1 MRADFQEKVA
11 ILQVSY
17 AVTTSNTN
25 KCPHGFPVG
34 TCPIC
39 SGSMGGASKDKN
51 TPRKAGE
58 MSYNECMAEWRKI
71 QAQQKADL
79 KEQLDLKKE
88 FLLQFLSN
96 KPIINLEKITQFQEK
111 IMQNI
116 EKLPTVLKTPL
127 KMALNI
133 VNNVVNFALST
144 INNVQKFV
152 QAAVLNIVDFTKSVA
167 EKLPMVL
174 FEMKNFVSSKLE
186 QIIKPVETILTL
198 FIGNK
203 NKEDKDKKDKN
214 RKKVKEILKKLFKL
228 YFKEKDDNNKD
239 SQ

>member
-1 MRADFQEKVA
+1 M
-11 ILQVSY
+11 
-17 AVTTSNTN
+17 
-25 KCPHGFPVG
+25 G

-39 SGSMGGASKDKN
+39 SGSGGVSKDKN

-71 QAQQKADL
+71 QAQQRADL
-79 KEQLDLKKE
+79 KEQIDLKKE

-96 KPIINLEKITQFQEK
+96 KPIINLEKITQFQDK
-111 IMQNI
+111 IMQNV
-116 EKLPTVLKTPL
+116 EKLPTVFKTPL
-127 KMALNI
+127 KMVLN
-133 VNNVVNFALST
+133 VAANVVNFALST

-152 QAAVLNIVDFTKSVA
+152 QTAVLNIVDFAKSVT

-174 FEMKNFVSSKLE
+174 FEIKNFVSLNFEK
-186 QIIKPVETILTL
+186 IITKPAKTILTL

-203 NKEDKDKKDKN
+203 SKEDKDKKDKN

-228 YFKEKDDNNKD
+228 YFKEKDDNNKN
-239 SQ
+239 S

>member
-1 MRADFQEKVA
+1 MV
-11 ILQVSY
+11 VSY

-39 SGSMGGASKDKN
+39 SGMAGGGASKDKN

-79 KEQLDLKKE
+79 QEQIDLKKD
-88 FLLQFLSN
+88 FLVQFLSS
-96 KPIINLEKITQFQEK
+96 KPIINLEKVTQLQDK
-111 IMQNI
+111 IMQNV
-116 EKLPTVLKTPL
+116 EKLPPVIKTPV
-127 KMALNI
+127 KFVLNI
-133 VNNVVNFALST
+133 VHTMVNFAFSA

-152 QAAVLNIVDFTKSVA
+152 QTVVTNIVDFAKSVA

-174 FEMKNFVSSKLE
+174 AEVKNFISSKLE
-186 QIIKPVETILTL
+186 KAIIKPVQTILTL
-198 FIGNK
+198 FIGKK
-203 NKEDKDKKDKN
+203 NKEDKDKEDKN
-214 RKKVKEILKKLFKL
+214 KKKLERILKKLFKF
-228 YFKEKDDNNKD
+228 YFKEKDDNN
-239 SQ
+239 